1 MKSSKEKLEWQ
12 AKFDLMEA
20 ILFENKWLVCR
31 QETASQQKTKGA
43 LRIEE
48 QVQNPVYGC
57 GNVFFYFSRSV
68 YIGNTKYEVN
78 EIWK

>member
-43 LRIEE
+43 QRIEE
-48 QVQNPVYGC
+48 QVQNPVYGR
-57 GNVFFYFSRSV
+57 GNVFLFQSV
-68 YIGNTKYEVN
+68 CLYR
-78 EIWK
+78 